1 MTNNGDLTLKINH
14 PRYSHSK
21 IYPVWV
27 TGKPSQSI
35 LNNWRKGISRN
46 GKLTMPARIEVMKI
60 INHMSLLKVIL
71 KEGRNR
77 QIKRIAN
84 FIGHSVQDLQR
95 IAISTIKLNG
105 LQEGEWRELKTNE

>member
-1 MTNNGDLTLKINH
+1 
-14 PRYSHSK
+14 
-21 IYPVWV
+21 V